1 MLRGIYTAAAGMLNT
16 QLAVDTMANNVANVN
31 TTGFKARYVQ
41 YQAYPEIQMSR
52 IDDEGSQEI
61 GKLTTGV
68 EIIGTPLHFSQ
79 GHLQPTGN
87 ALDVAVDGDGFLV
100 VQLPNGETGYTR
112 NGSLKLNQQNELTS
126 EGHYKVLDAGGNPIT
141 VPENAGKIVIQEDGT
156 ISTEAGQ
163 SFGKL
168 QMVRFS
174 NPKGLHQL
182 GDSIFKGENPIDV
195 QAAKGGSGF
204 RQGYIERS
212 NTNIVHEMIQS
223 ITGMRLYEGLQRTI
237 STQKETLDKAVNEF
251 R

>member
-1 MLRGIYTAAAGMLNT
+1 MLRGIYTAASGMLNT

-52 IDDEGSQEI
+52 IDDNGSQEI

-87 ALDVAVDGDGFLV
+87 ALDVAVDGDGFMV
-100 VQLPNGETGYTR
+100 VKLPNGETAYTR
-112 NGSLKLNQQNELTS
+112 NGSLKLNQQNQLTT
-126 EGHYKVLDAGGNPIT
+126 EGQYPVLDAGGNAIT
-141 VPENAGKIVIQEDGT
+141 VPEGAGKIVITEDGT
-156 ISTEAGQ
+156 LSTEAGQ
-163 SFGKL
+163 AFGKL

-182 GDSIFKGENPIDV
+182 GNSLFKGDTPIEV
-195 QAAKGGSGF
+195 QSGKGSSF
-204 RQGYIERS
+204 KQGYVERS

-223 ITGMRLYEGLQRTI
+223 ITGMRLYESLQRTI
-237 STQKETLDKAVNEF
+237 STQKETLEKAVNEF

>member
-1 MLRGIYTAAAGMLNT
+1 MLRGIYTAASGMLNT
-16 QLAVDTMANNVANVN
+16 QLAVDTLANNVANVN

-41 YQAYPEIQMSR
+41 YQSYPEIQMSR
-52 IDDEGSQEI
+52 LDDAGPQAIGS
-61 GKLTTGV
+61 LTNGV
-68 EIIGTPLHFSQ
+68 EIIGTPVHFSQ

-87 ALDVAVDGDGFLV
+87 ALDVGVDGDGFMAV
-100 VQLPNGETGYTR
+100 KLPNGETGYTR
-112 NGSLKLNQQNELTS
+112 NGSLKMNQQRELTS
-126 EGHYKVLDAGGNPIT
+126 EGQYPVLDAGGNAIT
-141 VPENAGKIVIQEDGT
+141 VPEGAGKIVITEDGT

-163 SFGKL
+163 AFGKL

-182 GDSIFKGENPIDV
+182 GDSIFKGENPQDV
-195 QAAKGGSGF
+195 QAGKGSSF
-204 RQGYIERS
+204 KQGYVERS

-223 ITGMRLYEGLQRTI
+223 ITGMRLYESLQRTI

>member
-41 YQAYPEIQMSR
+41 YQAYPEIQISR
-52 IDDEGSQEI
+52 IDDGGSQEI

-87 ALDVAVDGDGFLV
+87 ALDVAVDGEGFLT
-100 VQLPNGETGYTR
+100 VQLPNGETAYTR
-112 NGSLKLNQQNELTS
+112 NGSLKLNENRELIS
-126 EGHYKVLDAGGNPIT
+126 EGQYKVLDLGGNPINI
-141 VPENAGKIVIQEDGT
+141 PSNAGKIVIAEDGT
-156 ISTEAGQ
+156 ISGESGAAI
-163 SFGKL
+163 GKL
-168 QMVRFS
+168 HMVRFS

-182 GDSIFKGENPIDV
+182 GDSLFKGDDPIDA
-195 QAAKGGSGF
+195 QAGQVSSFK
-204 RQGYIERS
+204 QGYVERS

-223 ITGMRLYEGLQRTI
+223 ITGMRLYESLQRTI
-237 STQKETLDKAVNEF
+237 STQKETLDKAINELK
-251 R
+251 

>member
-1 MLRGIYTAAAGMLNT
+1 MLRGIYTAASGMLNT

-31 TTGFKARYVQ
+31 TIGFKARYVQ

-52 IDDEGSQEI
+52 IDDNGSQEI

-87 ALDVAVDGDGFLV
+87 ALDVAVDGDGFMV
-100 VQLPNGETGYTR
+100 VKLPNGETAYTR
-112 NGSLKLNQQNELTS
+112 NGSLKLNQQNQLTT
-126 EGHYKVLDAGGNPIT
+126 EGQYPVLDAGGNAIT
-141 VPENAGKIVIQEDGT
+141 VPEGAGKIVITEDGT
-156 ISTEAGQ
+156 LSTEAGQ
-163 SFGKL
+163 AFGKL

-182 GDSIFKGENPIDV
+182 GNSLFKGDTPIEV
-195 QAAKGGSGF
+195 QSGKGSSF
-204 RQGYIERS
+204 KQGYVERS

-223 ITGMRLYEGLQRTI
+223 ITGMRLYESLQRTI
-237 STQKETLDKAVNEF
+237 STQKETLEKAVNEF